1 MPTKKRSQ
9 SLQSPKGV
17 ETLIHN
23 REAVVADILRLKA
36 NLLEGNVA
44 KSPSE
49 LECRLEILDSYIDK
63 AMQYQSKIFDLDPT
77 DDYRA
82 VLEDICVSTKSLFLQ
97 KLKKHRLVS
106 APAISHHCG
115 RPQSK
120 LPSMRLPKFSGKY
133 CDYKNFISLFESLV
147 HSDETLTDIEK
158 FNHLLSCLSDEALGT
173 VKAFQV
179 TERNYPKALASLRK
193 VYDNNCLIF
202 SDNISKLFDLPV
214 IHKPSAASLRTT
226 IDTVSAIYDS
236 LLSIGDDKNI
246 TNAILIHLVMQKV
259 DSVTKSKWEEQLDY
273 NTLPLWSDCE
283 AALNKRFQHLSADET
298 SSTKHKKSVPEC
310 DQKPGVKRDKRSFK
324 SSFVCNKLN
333 QSNDPKCVYCM
344 SNIHMI
350 TKCTSF
356 AELPVSQRFD
366 AVKAIPACINCLK
379 KGHSVSAC
387 KSSRCRVCAGQ
398 HHTLLHKY
406 TPIIP
411 HATASSDS
419 DRVFVNHS
427 ATKCDQV
434 ILATALVTVK
444 SKSGEY
450 RTARALLDSGS
461 QTNFM
466 TEELAQ
472 LLQLRREDGC
482 LNLIGIGK
490 INTTV
495 KHKLHA
501 TVRSRVNSHEF
512 SADFWVLRTISTYQP
527 NHNISTASWKIPA
540 NIELADPYFYKSQR
554 IDLLLGAETFFE
566 LLSVGQIKQS
576 PNLPTL
582 QKTLLGWTVSG
593 KYQSNRN
600 VEPHANALT
609 VSQDDD
615 TVVSSLLQKFWE
627 LEEIPNS
634 EKTATLIPEHKLCED
649 KFLSSVQ
656 RLPSGRFKV
665 SLPFKSD
672 SRNIGL
678 SFETA
683 KRRFLSLERRLSKDA
698 ALHDLYMDFMKEYVN
713 LGHMSLSTRN
723 FSVSPHYFIPHQ
735 CVLRPQSTSTK
746 LRVVFDAS
754 SRTSTQLSLNDI
766 LLVGPTIQEEL
777 YTTLLRFRMHK
788 YALTADITKMYRQV
802 LIDEADRDFQLIL
815 WRESPNEELKTYQLN
830 TVTYGT
836 SSAPFLAT
844 RCLRHLS
851 DLNQSTLP
859 IGSNVI
865 RTDFYVDDLLTGA
878 DSFNELETIR
888 RQVTQILETA
898 GFQLAKWFS
907 NHPTYQDDKQLKKS
921 LNITDIDTTKALGI
935 QWHTTKDVF
944 RFQLDDT
951 YLNLRAT
958 KRNILSIS
966 ARLFDPLGLL
976 CPIVVKAK
984 ILLQELW
991 LQKLDWDESIPMRL
1005 DTAWQAFKNDLKQL
1019 NLISIPRYVNL
1030 HFNVKCQIHGFADA
1044 SVRAYGCCL
1053 YVRCETSNGFKCEL
1067 LTAKSKVAPLKTK
1080 SLPRLELCAAHLLA
1094 KLWNRI
1100 RVMFHHNIDEVVFWT
1115 DSTITL
1121 HWIKTHPSTLS
1132 TFVANRV
1139 SEIQEWSTN
1148 ITWRH
1153 VQSQHNPA
1161 DIVSRGCNV
1170 TELVSSIWQ
1179 TGPEYLSQDVAKW
1192 PIKIAPIITSDQ
1204 ESLETRKTKAV
1215 FIVSEEPSNAI
1226 LKLVGTQSSYMKLMR
1241 IVAYILRFINRA
1253 RKCQKEISLILSVK
1267 ELNGAFLKVVEQVQ
1281 KNAFQDEIYALM
1293 KKQLLKPGMQK
1304 LTPFLHDT
1312 NCGPNKV
1319 TLLRVGGRLL
1329 NAPISHDS
1337 KFPLLMPKNCH
1348 FINIYLRHLHLNNCH
1363 AGPKALGSI
1372 LRQKIW
1378 LVNAKAA
1385 CSKTVRSC
1393 THCFRYKPKLLT
1405 QIMGNL
1411 PTDRVT
1417 ATRPFLISG
1426 VDFCGPMYTTL
1437 KIRGRPPVKTYIA
1450 VFVCFTS
1457 KAVRGT
1463 ERIARSNLLR
1473 QRNKFR
1479 GSLPRAERTATNV
1492 QSTERPAGV
1501 ICCTRG
1507 NRVCL
1512 HTASRT
1518 TFRRIV
1524 GSRRKVRET
1533 SITSN
1538 SGQRNANQRGTANIG
1553 NSGGSRS
1560 QFKTNRTSQPRSKRR
1575 SSTNTSTSTNRG
1587 FSAHAAA
1594 RINARRAKQQS
1605 ELCAEMA
1612 AAMRAQTQILAGL
1625 VQGLYPQL
1633 ANKNQMDLG
1642 TAERSSRPSRR
1653 CPRRQSSPSP
1663 MVDRQGPR
1671 YGSRERRQGTSGRR

>member
-1 MPTKKRSQ
+1 MPTKKRSH
-9 SLQSPKGV
+9 SLQSPKAV
-17 ETLIHN
+17 DTLIHN

-36 NLLEGNVA
+36 NLLEGIVS

-82 VLEDICVSTKSLFLQ
+82 VLENVCVSTKSLFLQ

-115 RPQSK
+115 RPQLK

-158 FNHLLSCLSDEALGT
+158 FNHLLSCLSYEAFGT

-193 VYDNNCLIF
+193 VYDNNYLIF
-202 SDNISKLFDLPV
+202 SDNISKLFDLPA
-214 IHKPSAASLRTT
+214 IYKPFAATLRTT

-236 LLSIGDDKNI
+236 LLSIGDAKNI

-324 SSFVCNKLN
+324 SSFACNKLN

-356 AELPVSQRFD
+356 AELPASQRFD

-411 HATASSDS
+411 HATVSSDS

-427 ATKCDQV
+427 ATNCDQV

-482 LNLIGIGK
+482 LTLIGIGK

-527 NHNISTASWKIPA
+527 NHNISTANWKIPA
-540 NIELADPYFYKSQR
+540 NIDLADPYFYKSQR

-582 QKTLLGWTVSG
+582 QKTLLGWTVFG

-672 SRNIGL
+672 SSNLGL

-683 KRRFLSLERRLSKDA
+683 KRRFLSLECRLSKDA

-713 LGHMSLSTRN
+713 LGPMTLSTRN

-754 SRTSTQLSLNDI
+754 SRTSTPLSLNDI
-766 LLVGPTIQEEL
+766 LVVGPTIQEEL

-788 YALTADITKMYRQV
+788 YALTAEITKMYRQV
-802 LIDEADRDFQLIL
+802 LIDEADRAFQRIL

-859 IGSNVI
+859 IGSN
-865 RTDFYVDDLLTGA
+865 
-878 DSFNELETIR
+878 
-888 RQVTQILETA
+888 
-898 GFQLAKWFS
+898 
-907 NHPTYQDDKQLKKS
+907 DDKQLKKS

-944 RFQLDDT
+944 KFQLDDT

-984 ILLQELW
+984 ILLQVLW

-1030 HFNVKCQIHGFADA
+1030 HFKVKCQIHGFADA

-1053 YVRCETSNGFKCEL
+1053 YVRCETLNGFKCEL
-1067 LTAKSKVAPLKTK
+1067 LTAKSKAAPLKSK
-1080 SLPRLELCAAHLLA
+1080 SLPRLELCAAYLLS

-1100 RVMFHHNIDEVVFWT
+1100 RLMFHHNIDQVTFWIDT
-1115 DSTITL
+1115 SITL

-1161 DIVSRGCNV
+1161 DIVSKGCNV

-1179 TGPEYLSQDVAKW
+1179 AGPEYLSQDVAKW
-1192 PIKIAPIITSDQ
+1192 PIKIAPIITSEQ
-1204 ESLETRKTKAV
+1204 VSLETRKIRAV

-1267 ELNGAFLKVVEQVQ
+1267 ELNDAFLKVVEQV
-1281 KNAFQDEIYALM
+1281 
-1293 KKQLLKPGMQK
+1293 
-1304 LTPFLHDT
+1304 
-1312 NCGPNKV
+1312 
-1319 TLLRVGGRLL
+1319 RR
-1329 NAPISHDS
+1329 
-1337 KFPLLMPKNCH
+1337 
-1348 FINIYLRHLHLNNCH
+1348 
-1363 AGPKALGSI
+1363 
-1372 LRQKIW
+1372 
-1378 LVNAKAA
+1378 
-1385 CSKTVRSC
+1385 
-1393 THCFRYKPKLLT
+1393 
-1405 QIMGNL
+1405 
-1411 PTDRVT
+1411 
-1417 ATRPFLISG
+1417 
-1426 VDFCGPMYTTL
+1426 
-1437 KIRGRPPVKTYIA
+1437 
-1450 VFVCFTS
+1450 
-1457 KAVRGT
+1457 T
-1463 ERIARSNLLR
+1463 ERIARANLLR
-1473 QRNKFR
+1473 QRNEFR
-1479 GSLPRAERTATNV
+1479 GSLPRAKRTATNV

-1501 ICCTRG
+1501 ICCIRR

-1524 GSRRKVRET
+1524 GSRRQVREI
-1533 SITSN
+1533 SITTN
-1538 SGQRNANQRGTANIG
+1538 SGQRNAYQRGTANTG
-1553 NSGGSRS
+1553 NTGRSCS

-1575 SSTNTSTSTNRG
+1575 SSANTSTPTNRG

-1594 RINARRAKQQS
+1594 RISARRAKQRS
-1605 ELCAEMA
+1605 ELCAEMT
-1612 AAMRAQTQILAGL
+1612 AAMRAQTHILAGL
-1625 VQGLYPQL
+1625 VQGLYPHL

-1642 TAERSSRPSRR
+1642 SAEHSSRPSRR

-1663 MVDRQGPR
+1663 MADR
-1671 YGSRERRQGTSGRR
+1671 